1 MTDPLLTFDER
12 AGVLHA
18 RLPRPD
24 HASYS
29 ALDQWRDCP
38 GRWAAN
44 RLFPPAKDWGS
55 PLVLGTLC
63 HAALETAMREPA
75 TDRPDWRALVLKG
88 AALERERNRVRGWGD
103 DPTPR
108 VPMPD
113 GRVATPDDWA
123 AAAAGKLAGFRL
135 SMALGRTPTPA
146 AMEQRLKATVWGIP
160 MVGAV
165 DYRDRD
171 GSVVDWKTGK
181 PYDSHADQLRVYKR
195 LLEADDVGESD
206 GRGGWR
212 KVAPVQVRDARDV
225 YVERNE
231 TRGAD
236 LSVGAMASTGG
247 VLRAAWDGMLVSTG
261 DDGTG
266 AYKLEPSF
274 LCAWC
279 PVAAACPVFT
289 PTRDVQRRAMERSVR
304 ADDPRVGYVRET
316 HTVGGKETMMDD
328 ELFAM
333 LTDDKPAPEPSSV
346 ASTEPKPDAG
356 SYPDPF
362 ATPEA
367 RAALG
372 VWGMGSDADSG
383 LDAKDK
389 PTPEPEPTPASASKP
404 EPTSAA
410 CSLKAVEGKPYEPT
424 VDGTRLN
431 VAGYGFGQLA
441 LMASTAVRL
450 AGDKPEEAGD
460 RLLDLIGVEWRVA
473 RDLFGP
479 IAPDIP
485 GLDERTPDRAALFA
499 WLDCTLSRD
508 VDRMIRERVDAGD
521 TLTEAERH
529 ARAACTLLRER
540 LAD

>member
-1 MTDPLLTFDER
+1 MTIPLLTFDKQ

-29 ALDQWRDCP
+29 ALDQWRGCP

-44 RLFPPAKDWGS
+44 RLFPPVKDWGS

-75 TDRPDWRALVLKG
+75 VDRPDWHTLVLEG
-88 AALERERNRVRGWGD
+88 AALERERNRMRGWGD

-123 AAAAGKLAGFRL
+123 AAAAVKLDGFRL

-146 AMEQRLKATVWGIP
+146 AMEQKLKATVWGIP
-160 MVGAV
+160 MVGAI

-195 LLEADDVGESD
+195 LLEADDVCESD
-206 GRGGWR
+206 GRDGWR
-212 KVAPVQVRDARDV
+212 KTSPVPVRDARDV
-225 YVERNE
+225 YVERGE

-247 VLRAAWDGMLVSTG
+247 VLRAAWDEMLVSTG

-266 AYKLEPSF
+266 TYRLEPSF

-289 PTRDVQRRAMERSVR
+289 PSSAVQRKAMEKSVR
-304 ADDPRVGYVRET
+304 ADDPRVGYVSET

-333 LTDDKPAPEPSSV
+333 LTDGKPAPAP
-346 ASTEPKPDAG
+346 ASMVSAKTEPEPE

-362 ATPEA
+362 TSPEA

-383 LDAKDK
+383 LDPADQ
-389 PTPEPEPTPASASKP
+389 PTPEPEPTP
-404 EPTSAA
+404 EPAPTSEQESAA

-424 VDGTRLN
+424 IDGTRLN

-441 LMASTAVRL
+441 LMASMAVRM

-485 GLDERTPDRAALFA
+485 GLDERRPDRAALFA

-508 VDRMIRERVDAGD
+508 VDRMIRDRVDAGD
-521 TLTEAERH
+521 TLAEAERH
-529 ARAACTLLRER
+529 ARAACTLLRGR